1 MSSLSTI
8 CTSVIQELNVV
19 STPHSYKQALWA
31 AQRAEQLFDAEGLP
45 FHRPDDY
52 FAEMLKTDAHMAG
65 VRQTLLDE
73 QAGIKASEDAR
84 KLRQQKK
91 FGKQVQVE
99 RIKERQKEK
108 KAIGDRL
115 DSLKKSEL

>member
-1 MSSLSTI
+1 
-8 CTSVIQELNVV
+8 
-19 STPHSYKQALWA
+19 
-31 AQRAEQLFDAEGLP
+31 
-45 FHRPDDY
+45 
-52 FAEMLKTDAHMAG
+52 MLKTDAHMAG

-99 RIKERQKEK
+99 RLKERQKEK

-115 DSLKKSEL
+115 DSLKKSECLDWADPRDRNLLNVAFVVRAHVLVSISSCRTKER